1 MTRIPWQ
8 SIWFMKESKQSL
20 RQQVKKLPHTA
31 DDAALC
37 RHVVEWEWFQQAEAV
52 MAYAAIPPEVSLQP
66 VLEAI
71 LRQRK
76 TLVLPRCET
85 NGIMTARRIVDLGQ
99 LVHGT
104 YGIPEPP
111 ETAPEF
117 PVEEISLVLV
127 PGLAFDRTGGR
138 LGRGKGYYDRFLPKT
153 TGKTIGICG
162 QLVTE
167 VPMEPHDSRMDAIA
181 LDSGIMLCRLEGEA

>member
-1 MTRIPWQ
+1 
-8 SIWFMKESKQSL
+8 MKESKQSL
-20 RQQVKKLPHTA
+20 RQRVKKLPHTA

-37 RHVVEWEWFQQAEAV
+37 RYVVEWEWFRQAEAV

-66 VLEAI
+66 VLEEI
-71 LRQRK
+71 LRQGK
-76 TLVLPRCET
+76 TLVLPRCEA

-138 LGRGKGYYDRFLPKT
+138 LGRGKGYYDRLLPKT